1 MQLLSFLIN
10 AVSLVALGILL
21 YHILRAS
28 KAGAPFIP
36 SMGARNVV
44 RHLGIRPD
52 DIVYELGCGDG
63 RCSVAAAKAGAARVV
78 GYDIS
83 SLWVALAR
91 LRARLAGVADRVH
104 FSTQDIRVCN
114 PAEATLVYLY
124 LMPPITNAL
133 ARGALLR
140 LKPGAR
146 VVSSSFPIDTAANPG
161 FRLIKQEKVGF
172 TNLLYF
178 YERI

>member
-1 MQLLSFLIN
+1 MEWLSVLLHG
-10 AVSLVALGILL
+10 ASLVALGTLL
-21 YHILRAS
+21 YHILRAN
-28 KAGAPFIP
+28 KGGAPFIP
-36 SMGARNVV
+36 SMGARKVV

-52 DIVYELGCGDG
+52 DVVYELGCGDG

-83 SLWVALAR
+83 GLWVALAR
-91 LRARLAGVADRVH
+91 LRARLSGVSDRTT
-104 FSTQDIRVCN
+104 FSTRDIRTCD
-114 PAEATLVYLY
+114 PSDATLVYLY
-124 LMPPITNAL
+124 LMPAITNEL

-146 VVSSSFPIDTAANPG
+146 VVSSSFSIDTTANPG
-161 FRLIKQEKVGF
+161 FRLIKKEQVGL

-178 YERI
+178 YERV